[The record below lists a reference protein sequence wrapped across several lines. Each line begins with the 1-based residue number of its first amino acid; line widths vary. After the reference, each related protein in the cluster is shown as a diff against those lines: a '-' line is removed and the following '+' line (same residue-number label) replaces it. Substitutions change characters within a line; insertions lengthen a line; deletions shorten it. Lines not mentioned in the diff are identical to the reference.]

1 MSKYMPSCADCGAPI
16 TAANERR
23 QYHANKKG
31 EKMLMSTCRVCK
43 RYQMRMLAR
52 LRKQLPPPVWGT
64 PCDCCGRAFCKL
76 ELDHDHRTG
85 EHRGWTCGS
94 CNRGIGLLQDSLEG
108 VLLAAAYLSRGQGS
122 SE

>member
-1 MSKYMPSCADCGAPI
+1 MPKYMPDCADCGAPI

-23 QYHANKKG
+23 QHHANKKG

-43 RYQMRMLAR
+43 RYQMRVLSR
-52 LRKQLPPPVWGT
+52 LRRQLPPPVSGT
-64 PCDCCGRAFCKL
+64 PCDCCGRVCRL
-76 ELDHDHRTG
+76 QVDHDHQTG
-85 EHRGWTCGS
+85 ALRGLLCGS
-94 CNRGIGLLQDSLEG
+94 CNRGIGLLPGDSLEG